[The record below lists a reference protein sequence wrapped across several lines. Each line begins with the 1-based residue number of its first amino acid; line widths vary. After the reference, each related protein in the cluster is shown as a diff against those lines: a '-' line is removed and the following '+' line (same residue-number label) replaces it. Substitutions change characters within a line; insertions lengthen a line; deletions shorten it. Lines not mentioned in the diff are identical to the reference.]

1 MRLVR
6 RRAAALF
13 TLALVLAACGGGG
26 GSSAATGSAPPLTAA
41 ELGLLVAE
49 GDSAGEAIAAAYA
62 KARGVPAA
70 NIVRVPVNT
79 ALDEIS
85 SADFLTLKATADI
98 RLPPEV
104 QATLVTWTR
113 PSRVAGSCTMS
124 LTSALA
130 FGFESRWCA
139 NTCAATAAS
148 PIYQSGSHRP
158 FSDRGVRPSMMLGAA
173 TLAEAQALIARGM
186 AADGL
191 VSSGRASA
199 QAWLVRTSD
208 AARSVRWDDFVA
220 LAGSKVAG
228 VTMHYVDNSAGAA
241 ADLVVNQ
248 PDVMFYFTGLEKV
261 AQIDSNRWL
270 PGAAADHLTSYGGL
284 LPDALGQMPA
294 TAWIRAGATAT
305 YGTVA
310 EPCSFPNKF
319 PRASVL
325 VARYAA
331 GDTLIEAY
339 WKSVA
344 WPGQGLF
351 IGEPLARPWAP

>member
-1 MRLVR
+1 MRLPA
-6 RRAAALF
+6 RRAAAL
-13 TLALVLAACGGGG
+13 LALALWLAACGGGG
-26 GSSAATGSAPPLTAA
+26 SSAAAGRSASLGAA

-49 GDSAGEAIAAAYA
+49 GDATSEAIAAAYA

-79 ALDEIS
+79 AVDVIS
-85 SADFLTLKATADI
+85 SADFLTLKATADT

-124 LTSALA
+124 ITSALA
-130 FGFESRWCA
+130 FGFDARWCA

-158 FSDRGVRPSMMLGAA
+158 FSDWGVRPSMMLGAT
-173 TLAEAQALIARGM
+173 TLAEAQTLIARGL

-191 VSSGRASA
+191 VSGGRATA
-199 QAWLVRTSD
+199 QAWLVRTTD
-208 AARSVRWDDFVA
+208 AARSVRWDDFAA

-241 ADLVVNQ
+241 SDLVVNQ
-248 PDVMFYFTGLEKV
+248 PDLMFYFTGLEKV
-261 AQIDSNRWL
+261 AQIETNRWL

-294 TAWIRAGATAT
+294 TAWLRAGATAT

-325 VARYAA
+325 VGRYAA
-331 GDTLIEAY
+331 GDALIEAY

-351 IGEPLARPWAP
+351 LGEPLARPWAP